1 MDQTMPFDFNQ
12 FRHKRFGR
20 GNLKWIA
27 IGILGLIFLFTT
39 IFTIGP
45 EEVGVILRFGKFHRS
60 VESGLNFKLPFGIE
74 TVYKVPVERQL
85 KLEFGFRTNQPG
97 DRTKYSARRFQDES
111 LMLTGDLNAA
121 EVEWIV
127 QFRIADPYKFL
138 FKVRDT
144 QQTFRDMN
152 EALMREVVGDRSVNE
167 VLTVGRVE
175 IANTVS
181 KELQK
186 LADQYD
192 TGIKV
197 DQVVLQDVNPPDLVS
212 PAFNEVNEAQQ
223 EREKLINQ
231 ARSEYNRVIPK
242 ARGDAA
248 RIIEEAR
255 GYAMRRVNE
264 AQGDAANFQ
273 SVFQEYSKAQE
284 VTRQRIYLETMNKIL
299 PKVGRKLITDQN
311 TTGILPLFQLTNF
324 AQRSLIFC
332 RIPAYRH
339 HHEFLF
345 VVPAICQSA
354 HPI

>member
-1 MDQTMPFDFNQ
+1 MEQDTTFDFNQ
-12 FRHKRFGR
+12 FRPRRFRR
-20 GNLKWIA
+20 GMFKWII
-27 IGILGLIFLFTT
+27 IGMLGVIFLFTT

-45 EEVGVILRFGKFHRS
+45 EEVGVILRFGKFNRS
-60 VESGLNFKLPFGIE
+60 VDPGLNFKLPFGIE
-74 TVYKVPVERQL
+74 TIYKVPVERQL
-85 KLEFGFRTNQPG
+85 KLEFGFRTDPSR
-97 DRTKYSARRFQDES
+97 DRNEDTREFREES

-152 EALMREVVGDRSVNE
+152 EALMREIVGDRSVNE

-197 DQVVLQDVNPPDLVS
+197 DQVVLQDVNPPDLVK

-231 ARSEYNRVIPK
+231 ARSEYNKVIPK
-242 ARGDAA
+242 SRGDAA

-255 GYAMRRVNE
+255 GYAVRRVNE
-264 AQGDAANFQ
+264 AQGDASKFN

-284 VTRQRIYLETMNKIL
+284 VTRQRIYLETMNKVL
-299 PKVGRKLITDQN
+299 PKVGRKLITDPN
-311 TTGILPLFQLTNF
+311 TTGILPLFQLEKQGVKND
-324 AQRSLIFC
+324 
-332 RIPAYRH
+332 
-339 HHEFLF
+339 
-345 VVPAICQSA
+345 
-354 HPI
+354 